1 MSEVG
6 TQLSSLLPDHLRY
19 EFQRFMDPKTK
30 MKFDKHHQPSKN
42 RCTPWPNRPS
52 LDPSLTRGLPALL
65 AAWATTSWTKAYL
78 LSRFICLP
86 AGVFFTS
93 QDVCAQHSGAMHF
106 ATVVGTTHEVW
117 EV

>member
-1 MSEVG
+1 MSKVG

-30 MKFDKHHQPSKN
+30 MKFDKHHQPSEN
-42 RCTPWPNRPS
+42 QCTPWPNRPS
-52 LDPSLTRGLPALL
+52 LDPSLMRGLPALS
-65 AAWATTSWTKAYL
+65 AAWATTSWDESFSAFSFYL
-78 LSRFICLP
+78 PPCR
-86 AGVFFTS
+86 S
-93 QDVCAQHSGAMHF
+93 QDVCAQHSGVMHF